1 MLMTTAKYSLPRRP
15 IDSTNE
21 KIEELK
27 VIIKNQSKTQQEML
41 VMITEINASLKD
53 LKDFKEKQ
61 IIEAEKARQG
71 WIF

>member
-1 MLMTTAKYSLPRRP
+1 MTTAKYSLPRRP